1 MLWKSLLDSGTLMLQ
16 HKHYDWY
23 HLHRVSTGHYIQN
36 MPCCSKLYKFV
47 LRKSEKSLK
56 SLIAAYQLWNI
67 SVLLL
72 LNFNIKKNGDLTKY
86 VLHCRP
92 VITQALQ
99 HSPLFLVTHS
109 LRPIRSKDF
118 HTISGEPLQM
128 VSIFFRSRNLK
139 ASAWAMYLALCFI
152 VNTSFWAE
160 LEIKLAFLRC
170 MAQNSK
176 AEIPRC
182 LKMMNSI
189 SH

>member
-23 HLHRVSTGHYIQN
+23 HPHRVSTGHYIQN
-36 MPCCSKLYKFV
+36 MPCCCKLYKFV
-47 LRKSEKSLK
+47 LLKSEKSLR
-56 SLIAAYQLWNI
+56 SLMAAYQLWNL
-67 SVLLL
+67 SVFL
-72 LNFNIKKNGDLTKY
+72 LNLNIKKYGDLTQC
-86 VLHCRP
+86 VPHCHS
-92 VITQALQ
+92 VITLALQ
-99 HSPLFLVTHS
+99 HTPLSLVTHS
-109 LRPIRSKDF
+109 LRRIRTKDF
-118 HTISGEPLQM
+118 HILSGEQLQT

-139 ASAWAMYLALCFI
+139 ASTWAMYLEFCVI